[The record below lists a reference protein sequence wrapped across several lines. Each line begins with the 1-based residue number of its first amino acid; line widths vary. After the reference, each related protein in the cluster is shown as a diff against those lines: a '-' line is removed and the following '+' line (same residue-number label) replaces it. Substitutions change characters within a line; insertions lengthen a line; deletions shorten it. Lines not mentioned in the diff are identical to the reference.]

1 MSNITARAA
10 HLTAL
15 PTWVIE
21 QDLAHVQA
29 LIADRERTA
38 AAAEVVTTAMRA
50 ELARL
55 HEDAAANCR
64 ELATR

>member
-1 MSNITARAA
+1 MSNTAARAA

-29 LIADRERTA
+29 LIADRERIA
-38 AAAEVVTTAMRA
+38 AAAEVVTVDMRT
-50 ELARL
+50 ELAQL